1 MNQIPNKKKVGAL
14 DFFCL
19 GFGAI
24 VGVGWA
30 VSINSWM
37 ASCGGPVPAAA
48 IVDKAVELNADL
60 IGTSALLTTTMG
72 EMKVLED
79 LLKEKGLKDR
89 FKTLVGGAPVT
100 ERFAKRIGADAYGED
115 ASQAVSEVVRLL
127 G

>member
-1 MNQIPNKKKVGAL
+1 MSDYRIEH
-14 DFFCL
+14 D
-19 GFGAI
+19 
-24 VGVGWA
+24 
-30 VSINSWM
+30 S
-37 ASCGGPVPAAA
+37 
-48 IVDKAVELNADL
+48 
-60 IGTSALLTTTMG
+60 MG

-79 LLKEKGLKDR
+79 LLKERGLKDR